1 MILGIFWFLRDPFR
15 EIELALSIFLLRDI
29 KTVLIEELISL

>member
-1 MILGIFWFLRDPFR
+1 LGIFWFLRDPFR

-29 KTVLIEELISL
+29 KTAPYKKSDYI